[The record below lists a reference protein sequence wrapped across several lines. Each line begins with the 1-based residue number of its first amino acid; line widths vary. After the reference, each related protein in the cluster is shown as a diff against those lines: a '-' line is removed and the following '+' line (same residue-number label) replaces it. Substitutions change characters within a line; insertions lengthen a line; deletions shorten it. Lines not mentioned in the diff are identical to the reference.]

1 MSGKYF
7 EKRKEVE
14 LTEVSY
20 DQEIAKCLWNV
31 SVDLTN
37 HNLEKKKLFLSS

>member
-14 LTEVSY
+14 LTEVSD

-37 HNLEKKKLFLSS
+37 QNINKKKIV